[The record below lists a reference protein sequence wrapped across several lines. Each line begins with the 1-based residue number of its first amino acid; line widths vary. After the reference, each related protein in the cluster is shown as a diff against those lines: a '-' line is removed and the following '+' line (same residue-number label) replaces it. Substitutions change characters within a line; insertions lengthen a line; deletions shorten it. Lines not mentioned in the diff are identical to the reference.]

1 MSIVSG
7 ASSIEYF
14 VARKDPFRQAPS
26 NEIPVPYPFDNHP
39 ASQEVHDIV
48 ESKRRSYEKVLEEFS
63 ITLRQ
68 VSVQTLNRRGF
79 PSKKKNMLIIL
90 TRDENTGYWEQAAT
104 VIQGVIENAAGPAGL
119 KIGVEIRNQEKMYF
133 DASSIIRPDTA
144 IHRALMQVQPIV
156 SAQVEKSC
164 PGYWKTIEYHM
175 RGPRLR
181 ASDRKPTVIIT
192 VKPGTRHLWQT
203 VESQIEEAIKS
214 VNLDLEINLEIM
226 PGLFLPS
233 ASLSEDEGPRAYRDL
248 PEIAVNGSSI
258 GPRGDGLTAG
268 SLGVWLYFQPYGET
282 EKKKCFL
289 TCHHVIPSGDPAH
302 RSSNDV
308 QGIGLDGRKVEHR
321 IKVDYPAAYDTAK
334 TRSMWMP
341 KIANDDKH
349 SAVGRNTIQTI
360 NRYASAGGIGGV
372 EYSSGF
378 RKNNKN
384 TRLDWALVVLNSS
397 ASFSQNKPPPETAF
411 LPEALFD
418 KTFEYVVEP
427 NEIVSNYAPLVTGDW
442 VAKTG
447 RTTTVTAG
455 EVSSIKTEVWW
466 ENGMK
471 SMESVV
477 LTAIGGHQFAKGG
490 DSGAMVINLKKE
502 WVGIVIGSDAYFETG
517 YVTPVQDLMDDI
529 KEKTGGIIS
538 LA

>member
-1 MSIVSG
+1 MPIVTG

-48 ESKRRSYEKVLEEFS
+48 KSKRRSYEKVLEEFS

-90 TRDENTGYWEQAAT
+90 TRDENTECWEQAAT

-133 DASSIIRPDTA
+133 DASSIIRPDTD

-156 SAQVEKSC
+156 SAQVKKSC

-226 PGLFLPS
+226 PGLFRPS
-233 ASLSEDEGPRAYRDL
+233 AVLSEDEGPIVYRDL
-248 PEIAVNGSSI
+248 PETAVNGSSI
-258 GPRGDGLTAG
+258 GPRGDELTAG
-268 SLGVWLYFQPYGET
+268 SLGVWLYFQPFGET

-289 TCHHVIPSGDPAH
+289 TCHHLITSGDPAN

-308 QGIGLDGRKVEHR
+308 HGIGLDGRKVEHR

-334 TRSMWMP
+334 TRSILLSE
-341 KIANDDKH
+341 IANGDEDNGVSRK
-349 SAVGRNTIQTI
+349 TIQTI

-378 RKNNKN
+378 RKNNKD
-384 TRLDWALVVLNSS
+384 TRMDWALVVLNSPD
-397 ASFSQNKPPPETAF
+397 SFSQNKPPAATFSPAE
-411 LPEALFD
+411 LFNGRLRY
-418 KTFEYVVEP
+418 KVEP
-427 NEIVSNYAPLVTGDW
+427 DEVVSKYAPLVKGAW

-447 RTTTVTAG
+447 RTTTITAG

-471 SMESVV
+471 SMESVL

-502 WVGIVIGSDAYFETG
+502 WVGIVIGSDAYLETG